1 MRTVIFFRVHRPR
14 SIVLAGLALLVA
26 LGGCGESSSDDGA
39 LDVVATTGI
48 GADIVANVTGEEAQV
63 SQIVP
68 DDASPHSYSPSA
80 REQAAIENADLVVEF
95 SPALEEGLP
104 LERADDPFVIADH
117 VRALRSFGAGDVG
130 GEEAGE
136 IDPHVWMDPT
146 QIAAA
151 LPALAD
157 RLGELDPAN
166 ASVYRRNAKAYA
178 EELAGVDRDLAKA
191 AASVPPADRK
201 LVTSHDVLGYF
212 ADRYGYVVVG
222 TAFGPSPEAE
232 IGASTFS
239 ELVDTVEAAGVPAVF
254 AGIGDDPGVLER
266 VSDETGVEVV
276 DDLRLESL
284 DETVPTYVDLL
295 QAAGERIAE
304 ALSR

>member
-1 MRTVIFFRVHRPR
+1 MNRPR
-14 SIVLAGLALLVA
+14 SIRAAAALAALALLVVLA
-26 LGGCGESSSDDGA
+26 GCGESGSDDGT

-48 GADIVANVTGEEAQV
+48 GADIVANVTGEEADV

-68 DDASPHSYSPSA
+68 DDASPHSYAPSA
-80 REQAAIENADLVVEF
+80 REQAEIENADLVVEF

-104 LERADDPFVIADH
+104 LERATDPFVIADH
-117 VRALRSFGAGDVG
+117 VRQLRSFGAEDVG
-130 GEEAGE
+130 GDEEAGE

-166 ASVYRRNAKAYA
+166 ASLYRRNAKAYA
-178 EELAGVDRDLAKA
+178 EQLAGVDRELAKI
-191 AASVPPADRK
+191 AASVPTADRK

-212 ADRYGYVVVG
+212 ADRYGYEVVG

-254 AGIGDDPGVLER
+254 AGVGDDPGVLER

-284 DETVPTYVDLL
+284 DETVPTYVELL
-295 QAAGERIAE
+295 QTAGERIAE
-304 ALSR
+304 ALNR